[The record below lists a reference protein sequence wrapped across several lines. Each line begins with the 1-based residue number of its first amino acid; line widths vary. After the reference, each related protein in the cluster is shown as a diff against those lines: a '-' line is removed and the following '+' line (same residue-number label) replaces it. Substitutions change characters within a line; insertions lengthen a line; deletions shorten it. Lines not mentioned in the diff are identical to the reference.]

1 MTIQEA
7 ISNEKKAQPFSA
19 QCPSREI
26 LELIGGKWSLLT
38 LCLLK
43 SGPMRTNLIMHSIQ
57 GISQKMLTQTLRD
70 LKRAGLVE
78 RRSYS
83 EVPPRVEYSLT
94 PLGAT
99 LSVVVLQLEHWVV
112 DHYEQVVAA
121 QALLDTHQ
129 SE

>member
-1 MTIQEA
+1 MA
-7 ISNEKKAQPFSA
+7 SEKKAQPLNA
-19 QCPSREI
+19 NCPSREI
-26 LELIGGKWSLLT
+26 LELIGGKWSLLI

-43 SGPMRTNLIMHSIQ
+43 SGPMRTNLIMRSVQ

-70 LKRAGLVE
+70 LERTGVVE
-78 RRSYS
+78 RRSYG

-99 LSVVVLQLEHWVV
+99 LSIVVLQLEHWVV
-112 DHYEQVVAA
+112 DHYEHVVTA
-121 QALLDTHQ
+121 QALFDTRQ

>member
-1 MTIQEA
+1 MMIQGTM
-7 ISNEKKAQPFSA
+7 SGEKRARPFSA

-26 LELIGGKWSLLT
+26 LELIGGKWSLLI

-43 SGPMRTNLIMHSIQ
+43 SGPMRTNLMMRSIQ

-70 LKRAGLVE
+70 LERTGVVE
-78 RRSYS
+78 RKSYA

-94 PLGAT
+94 PLGTT
-99 LSVVVLQLEHWVV
+99 LSVVILQLEHWVV

-121 QALLDTHQ
+121 QAHFDTRQ
-129 SE
+129 SK